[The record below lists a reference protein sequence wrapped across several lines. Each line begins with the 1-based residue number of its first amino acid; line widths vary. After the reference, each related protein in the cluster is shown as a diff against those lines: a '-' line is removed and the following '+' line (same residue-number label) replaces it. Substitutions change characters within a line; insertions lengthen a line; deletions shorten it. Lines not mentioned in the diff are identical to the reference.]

1 MTHRST
7 QVFSMAEIYKRMTA
21 RLVYDAAVTPAPA
34 LTRRIDGLL
43 TLISD
48 NDTLEWPDDLAALSV
63 NIVFGFPSVIWVII

>member
-1 MTHRST
+1 MTSRL
-7 QVFSMAEIYKRMTA
+7 IY
-21 RLVYDAAVTPAPA
+21 DEAVTLAQA
-34 LTRRIDGLL
+34 LTRQIDGLL

>member
-1 MTHRST
+1 MRH
-7 QVFSMAEIYKRMTA
+7 IYDEA
-21 RLVYDAAVTPAPA
+21 IILVQA

-48 NDTLEWPDDLAALSV
+48 NDTLEWPDDLVALSV